1 MLFLPGGSVHDGR
14 VRLHAAGCLKNLF
27 DMRIR
32 TFILAVAVFLTFGAG
47 MACAQEARRM
57 PSDSVMTGGRD
68 GFVPVEHHFSLFTNV
83 ADWSHF
89 GTMNASFLY
98 SVSRRSTVGATLRYN
113 PFCFG
118 RGGGARMYKMRA
130 AEVDY
135 RFWPWHVY
143 SGWWMLADA
152 QAREYNRA
160 NIWGM
165 DYDEQDGPWEP
176 DSASATPTC
185 FPTAGTS
192 RGEFPSGAA
201 IRIIRGTSAPT
212 AAGSSGRVRS
222 RFSSRTGCSSTSFTS
237 FKGIGHV

>member
-68 GFVPVEHHFSLFTNV
+68 GSAPVEHHFSLFTNV

-113 PFCFG
+113 PFRFG

-130 AEVDY
+130 AEVNY

-165 DYDEQDGPWEP
+165 DYDEQGWAVGAGLGFGYTYMLSDRWNVEGGVSVWGGYKDYKRYECADCGRLVRKGAKPFFEP
-176 DSASATPTC
+176 D
-185 FPTAGTS
+185 
-192 RGEFPSGAA
+192 
-201 IRIIRGTSAPT
+201 
-212 AAGSSGRVRS
+212 RV
-222 RFSSRTGCSSTSFTS
+222 FVNLVYVF
-237 FKGIGHV
+237 